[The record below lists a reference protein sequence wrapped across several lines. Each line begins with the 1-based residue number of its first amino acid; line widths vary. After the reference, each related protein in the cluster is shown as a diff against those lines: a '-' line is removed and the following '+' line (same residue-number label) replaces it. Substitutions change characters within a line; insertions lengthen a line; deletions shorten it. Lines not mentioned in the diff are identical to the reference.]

1 MRRSEILGSM
11 ALVVLASPAA
21 ANTTDTTTT
30 VATAEVLTPIAI
42 SHDVGA
48 ALNFGT
54 FLPGSG
60 GTINVP
66 VTGGHSTGGSIML
79 IGGSVPTRD
88 SFTITGESGRSF
100 SISATA
106 GTIRSGVDSMTYS
119 TSLRDISGTFD
130 LTGRTTLFVGGRL
143 AVAPSQAPGRYTG
156 NYNVTVS
163 YN

>member
-1 MRRSEILGSM
+1 MKRSEILSSM
-11 ALVVLASPAA
+11 VLILLASPAA

-30 VATAEVLTPIAI
+30 VAIAEVLTPIAI

-54 FLPGSG
+54 FLPGGG
-60 GTINVP
+60 GTVNVP
-66 VTGGHSTGGSIML
+66 VTGGHSVSGSVVL
-79 IGGSVPTRD
+79 IGGSIPTRD
-88 SFTITGESGRSF
+88 SFTITGEPGRGF

-106 GTIRSGVDSMTYS
+106 GTITSGDDRMTYS
-119 TSLRDISGTFD
+119 ASLRDISGTFD

-143 AVAPSQAPGRYTG
+143 AVAANQRPGRYTG
-156 NYNVTVS
+156 NYIVTVS